1 MSTVEPVVEPIS
13 EATVATTEVPLQVT
27 EVTVAAPV
35 PKPRTEKQKLA
46 LERAREIRSVNAT
59 MRKLDLV
66 KQAELDSEEDVE
78 TAVPPPP
85 PKKRKPARRVIV
97 TEMSSASDSE
107 HSDVEIVLPKKRVQP
122 QLTRQQ
128 RAYDLAVDKMFLFH

>member
-1 MSTVEPVVEPIS
+1 MSTVEPAVEPIS
-13 EATVATTEVPLQVT
+13 EVNASASEAPLQVT
-27 EVTVAAPV
+27 EASVATSA

-46 LERAREIRSVNAT
+46 LERAREIRSANAA

-66 KQAELDSEEDVE
+66 KQVEPDSEEED
-78 TAVPPPP
+78 AVPPPP

-107 HSDVEIVLPKKRVQP
+107 HSDVEIVLPKKRAPP

-128 RAYDLAVDKMFLFH
+128 HEYERAVDKMFQFH